1 MHGRLR
7 LGTRGPDR
15 CALSRNPDRLDLVT
29 HRSVPLRAQ
38 VAHRRSKVDVTHP
51 SLNGSQIDIRPKGA
65 SRERG
70 AELVQVDFQNWRSK
84 IYCNET
90 NGRAIICPKM
100 KTSQQRAKDDV
111 HLHRHTGRTL
121 KTPQRR
127 PRGLKTRRA
136 ILRKAVNLASL
147 EGLEGLTIGKLAS
160 ALRISK
166 SGLFAHFG
174 SKEDLQCAAVDAARD
189 IFVEKVVRPA
199 YEFRGLKRLRA
210 LCENWLSYGEKK
222 VFPGGCFFS
231 AASLEFDDRPGRVR
245 DQIVVLMKK
254 WLGNLE
260 RAARDAQLAGEI
272 NKDVDVRQLAFEIQ
286 ALAMGANWSSRL
298 FRDQSAFRM
307 VRGAIL
313 QRIDQATGTVQLRQ

>member
-1 MHGRLR
+1 
-7 LGTRGPDR
+7 
-15 CALSRNPDRLDLVT
+15 
-29 HRSVPLRAQ
+29 
-38 VAHRRSKVDVTHP
+38 
-51 SLNGSQIDIRPKGA
+51 
-65 SRERG
+65 
-70 AELVQVDFQNWRSK
+70 
-84 IYCNET
+84 
-90 NGRAIICPKM
+90 M
-100 KTSQQRAKDDV
+100 KTSQQRAKPST
-111 HLHRHTGRTL
+111 RPRQRIRAASKTL
-121 KTPQRR
+121 LRR
-127 PRGLKTRRA
+127 PRGQKTRRA

-174 SKEDLQCAAVDAARD
+174 SKEDLQCAVVDEARD

-210 LCENWLSYGEKK
+210 LCENWLSYGEER

-245 DQIVVLMKK
+245 DQIVELMRK

-260 RAARDAQLAGEI
+260 HAALDAQLAGEI
-272 NKDVDVRQLAFEIQ
+272 KKEADVHQLAFEIQ

-298 FRDQSAFRM
+298 FRDENAFRLI
-307 VRGAIL
+307 RGAIL
-313 QRIDQATGTVQLRQ
+313 QRIDQATGSVKSRE

>member
-1 MHGRLR
+1 
-7 LGTRGPDR
+7 
-15 CALSRNPDRLDLVT
+15 
-29 HRSVPLRAQ
+29 
-38 VAHRRSKVDVTHP
+38 
-51 SLNGSQIDIRPKGA
+51 
-65 SRERG
+65 
-70 AELVQVDFQNWRSK
+70 
-84 IYCNET
+84 
-90 NGRAIICPKM
+90 M
-100 KTSQQRAKDDV
+100 KPNQQRAKETV
-111 HLHRHTGRTL
+111 QPQRRTSRSMKAL
-121 KTPQRR
+121 QRR

-174 SKEDLQCAAVDAARD
+174 SKEDLQCAVVDEARD

-199 YEFRGLKRLRA
+199 HQFHGLKRLRA
-210 LCENWLSYGEKK
+210 LCENWLSYGETK

-245 DQIVVLMKK
+245 DQIVELMKK

-260 RAARDAQLAGEI
+260 YAARDAQLAGEI
-272 NKDVDVRQLAFEIQ
+272 RKEVDVRQLAFEIQ

-298 FRDQSAFRM
+298 FRDQNAFRL
-307 VRGAIL
+307 VRGSIL
-313 QRIDQATGTVQLRQ
+313 QRLDQATGTAQSRR

>member
-1 MHGRLR
+1 
-7 LGTRGPDR
+7 
-15 CALSRNPDRLDLVT
+15 
-29 HRSVPLRAQ
+29 
-38 VAHRRSKVDVTHP
+38 
-51 SLNGSQIDIRPKGA
+51 
-65 SRERG
+65 
-70 AELVQVDFQNWRSK
+70 
-84 IYCNET
+84 
-90 NGRAIICPKM
+90 M
-100 KTSQQRAKDDV
+100 KKSQQRAKDV
-111 HLHRHTGRTL
+111 VQPHRSTSRAL
-121 KTPQRR
+121 KPPLRR

-174 SKEDLQCAAVDAARD
+174 SKEDLQWAVVNEARD

-199 YEFRGLKRLRA
+199 YQFHGLKRLRA
-210 LCENWLSYGEKK
+210 LCENWLSYGEKR

-245 DQIVVLMKK
+245 NGIVGLMRK
-254 WLGNLE
+254 WLKNLE
-260 RAARDAQLAGEI
+260 YAAREAQFVGEI
-272 NKDVDVRQLAFEIQ
+272 KKEVDVRQLAFEIQ

-298 FRDQSAFRM
+298 FRDQNAFRL

-313 QRIDQATGTVQLRQ
+313 RRIDQATGTMQLRQ